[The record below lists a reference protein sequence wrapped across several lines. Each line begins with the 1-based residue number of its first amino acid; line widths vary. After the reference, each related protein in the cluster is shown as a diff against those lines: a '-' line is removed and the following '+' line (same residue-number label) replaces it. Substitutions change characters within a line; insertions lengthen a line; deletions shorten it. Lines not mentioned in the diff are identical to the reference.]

1 MTVCESAPFQF
12 TDSSHVTH
20 VLQQHVMVKRGRQ
33 MCRTVRHHVPMSA
46 LNLTSL
52 TLFFFLHGQCI
63 YSFQMVGF
71 LSSFLSPPFLFFLTF
86 FYPSLSSFFWILHS
100 FCFPSA
106 LLFSIFPTSCFFCFN
121 FLSFFFLSFSIFPFL
136 SSVLPFFFVYLF
148 HSFHFPFT
156 LAFQYIF
163 YTFFLS
169 FFLQSFLSFLFHSFQ
184 FPFTLPSQYM

>member
-106 LLFSIFPTSCFFCFN
+106 LLFSIFSTSCFFCFN
-121 FLSFFFLSFSIFPFL
+121 FLSFFFFPFL
-136 SSVLPFFFVYLF
+136 SSVLPFFSVCLF

>member
-1 MTVCESAPFQF
+1 
-12 TDSSHVTH
+12 
-20 VLQQHVMVKRGRQ
+20 
-33 MCRTVRHHVPMSA
+33 
-46 LNLTSL
+46 
-52 TLFFFLHGQCI
+52 
-63 YSFQMVGF
+63 MVGF

-169 FFLQSFLSFLFHSFQ
+169 FFSPSFLFYFILSNSLSLYLLNTCDILSFIEPITSSL
-184 FPFTLPSQYM
+184 F

>member
-1 MTVCESAPFQF
+1 
-12 TDSSHVTH
+12 
-20 VLQQHVMVKRGRQ
+20 MVKRGRQ

-106 LLFSIFPTSCFFCFN
+106 LLFSIFSTSCFFCFN
-121 FLSFFFLSFSIFPFL
+121 FLSFFFFPFL
-136 SSVLPFFFVYLF
+136 S
-148 HSFHFPFT
+148 
-156 LAFQYIF
+156 
-163 YTFFLS
+163 FL
-169 FFLQSFLSFLFHSFQ
+169 FFLQSFLSFLFVCFILSISLSLQLFSIFSILSF
-184 FPFTLPSQYM
+184 FLSFFSPSFLFYFILSNSLSLYLLNTCDILSFIEPITSSLF